1 MKKLILR
8 SIPALTLVVFAVG
21 CQEKPELSFSEY
33 GETIPCLPRV
43 ENLPKNLP
51 YPAELEKGRCRFQ
64 EEADGRLEKHLK
76 ENEEKLQAVEQ
87 KRNAKQ

>member
-1 MKKLILR
+1 MKKLMLR
-8 SIPALTLVVFAVG
+8 ALPALALAAFAVG

-33 GETIPCLPRV
+33 GETLPCLPRV

-51 YPAELEKGRCRFQ
+51 YPAELEPSRCKFKD
-64 EEADGRLEKHLK
+64 EADERLEKNLR

-87 KRNAKQ
+87 KRNAK